1 MKINARGQRTVDV
14 NLVQGRTGPNPESFH
29 LVKQGSA
36 FQSGPVARHAHQR
49 PTNCT
54 LIYQKYDTSKVIHL
68 VHRWN
73 PTSVPRS
80 SAGSR
85 PKATSLLAPRRLQI
99 DCARTFA
106 RIAATGH
113 RRALPAQQFPS
124 P

>member
-1 MKINARGQRTVDV
+1 M
-14 NLVQGRTGPNPESFH
+14 
-29 LVKQGSA
+29 
-36 FQSGPVARHAHQR
+36 
-49 PTNCT
+49 T
-54 LIYQKYDTSKVIHL
+54 LIHQKHVTSKAIRL

-80 SAGSR
+80 SPGSR
-85 PKATSLLAPRRLQI
+85 PKATSHLAPGRLQI
-99 DCARTFA
+99 DCARALA